1 MSNSDEFIENF
12 PEKAPAF
19 QLLRAGY
26 DVWIGNN
33 RGNSHSIFHNVYT
46 PKDSEYYNYSFQEMA
61 QYDLPAQID
70 KAL

>member
-1 MSNSDEFIENF
+1 MSNSDEFVENF

-46 PKDSEYYNYSFQEMA
+46 PKDIEYYNYSF
-61 QYDLPAQID
+61 
-70 KAL
+70 